1 MRADSFR
8 CEGHKYCDATLR
20 FASWS
25 ANLEIVR
32 SGDVVRNCMYYIR
45 ENVVV
50 VASCYV
56 VAEVL
61 EENIQDVELHAIVMD
76 LGENM

>member
-1 MRADSFR
+1 MHHA
-8 CEGHKYCDATLR
+8 
-20 FASWS
+20 
-25 ANLEIVR
+25 
-32 SGDVVRNCMYYIR
+32 R

-50 VASCYV
+50 IASCYI

-61 EENIQDVELHAIVMD
+61 EENAQSQSVDGGLHAIVMD

>member
-1 MRADSFR
+1 
-8 CEGHKYCDATLR
+8 
-20 FASWS
+20 
-25 ANLEIVR
+25 
-32 SGDVVRNCMYYIR
+32 MYYIR

-56 VAEVL
+56 VAKVL
-61 EENIQDVELHAIVMD
+61 EENVQGVKLHAIVMD

>member
-1 MRADSFR
+1 M
-8 CEGHKYCDATLR
+8 C
-20 FASWS
+20 
-25 ANLEIVR
+25 
-32 SGDVVRNCMYYIR
+32 YIR

-61 EENIQDVELHAIVMD
+61 VENAQDGELHAIVMD

>member
-1 MRADSFR
+1 M
-8 CEGHKYCDATLR
+8 R

-25 ANLEIVR
+25 ANLENVR
-32 SGDVVRNCMYYIR
+32 SDDDARNCMYYIR

-56 VAEVL
+56 VAKVL
-61 EENIQDVELHAIVMD
+61 EENVQDVKLHAIVVD

>member
-32 SGDVVRNCMYYIR
+32 SDDVDRNCMHHAR
-45 ENVVV
+45 ENVVIL
-50 VASCYV
+50 ASCYV

-61 EENIQDVELHAIVMD
+61 EENAQDGGLHAIVVD

>member
-1 MRADSFR
+1 M
-8 CEGHKYCDATLR
+8 E
-20 FASWS
+20 
-25 ANLEIVR
+25 NVR
-32 SGDVVRNCMYYIR
+32 SDDDARNCMCYIR

-61 EENIQDVELHAIVMD
+61 EENAQDAGLHAIVVD
-76 LGENM
+76 LGENMQSQKGDRIS